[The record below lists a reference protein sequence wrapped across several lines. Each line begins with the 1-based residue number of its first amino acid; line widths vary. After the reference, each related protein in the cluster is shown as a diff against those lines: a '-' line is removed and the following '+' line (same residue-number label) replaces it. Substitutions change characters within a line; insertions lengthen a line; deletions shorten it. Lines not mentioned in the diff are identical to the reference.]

1 MFKFPDS
8 FRSFTSLCLVAT
20 ALTTGAATAADP
32 NPAVAPWLGK
42 EITITS
48 SSLSDHVPAGAKLT
62 LVYDAEDDVVR
73 VCTRS
78 IPTKRAVW
86 RMDFAVP
93 CLVALNVVPGERYCS
108 ADDVNTGDAEILAT
122 CHRLRS
128 HDVALHPAA
137 TKGAVEL
144 HDVIVFL
151 LQPVPGQ
158 GHSIAILLDSP
169 SRVTHAGHII
179 GDSP

>member
-8 FRSFTSLCLVAT
+8 FRSFTCLGLVAT
-20 ALTTGAATAADP
+20 ALTSGAATAADP

-62 LVYDAEDDVVR
+62 LVYDGEDDVVR

-108 ADDVNTGDAEILAT
+108 ADDVNTGDAEVLAT

>member
-8 FRSFTSLCLVAT
+8 FRSVTHLCLVAT
-20 ALTTGAATAADP
+20 ALTSMTATAADP
-32 NPAVAPWLGK
+32 SPAVAPWLGK
-42 EITITS
+42 EITITA
-48 SSLSDHVPAGAKLT
+48 SSLGDHVPAGAKLT
-62 LVYDAEDDVVR
+62 LVYDGEDDVVR

-78 IPTKRAVW
+78 VPTRRAVW
-86 RMDFAVP
+86 RMDFAAP
-93 CLVALNVVPGERYCS
+93 CMVSLNIVPGQRYCS
-108 ADDVNTGDAEILAT
+108 AEDVKTGDAELLAT

-137 TKGAVEL
+137 AKDAVEL

-151 LQPVPGQ
+151 LQPTAGQ
-158 GHSIAILLDSP
+158 GHSISILLDSP

-179 GDSP
+179 GNSL